1 MTGHTLPRMG
11 RQARAGALREVAGLR
26 PSAAAFPLSAGVVLG
41 VGVGG
46 FFDGIVFHQI
56 LQWHHMLSSAG
67 YPPDSVSNLQVNT
80 LADGLFH
87 ASTYLFVLWGLAR
100 LWRAARQPHFRWSSG
115 LLLASML
122 MGFGLF
128 NLVEGLLNHH
138 ILGLHHV
145 NETAPRAHW
154 IYWDIGFFLWGLAML
169 AGGWWLL
176 RRAQARQFS
185 ENTAPG
191 MLASAGSG
199 PDPGP
204 EAAPSSRQDVN
215 LASESVAG
223 EEDPGA
229 SLDMAVRGGA
239 PGAGSGRSGAAGAV
253 SPTPAPLNPGDEAAP
268 GTPGTGENLC
278 RECGGSGHLAG
289 GATCPACG
297 GTGKVTVGVGG
308 A

>member
-1 MTGHTLPRMG
+1 MAGHTLPRIG
-11 RQARAGALREVAGLR
+11 RHAGATPPARTTLAAPSSASFPLTAGL
-26 PSAAAFPLSAGVVLG
+26 LLG
-41 VGVGG
+41 LGVGG

-67 YPPDSVSNLQVNT
+67 YPPDSLPNLQLNT

-87 ASTYLFVLWGLAR
+87 AGTYLLVLWGLAR

-115 LLLASML
+115 QLAATML

-128 NLVEGLLNHH
+128 NLVEGLVNHQL
-138 ILGLHHV
+138 LGIHHV
-145 NETAPRAHW
+145 NETVPREQWA
-154 IYWDIGFFLWGLAML
+154 YWDGAFILWGLAML
-169 AGGWWLL
+169 AGGWVLL
-176 RRAQARQFS
+176 RRAQAAQPMS
-185 ENTAPG
+185 QAG
-191 MLASAGSG
+191 AMLATGSA
-199 PDPGP
+199 PPEPG
-204 EAAPSSRQDVN
+204 QDVN

-229 SLDMAVRGGA
+229 SLDMAAGANA
-239 PGAGSGRSGAAGAV
+239 PGSGGSSGAGGTGGGPV
-253 SPTPAPLNPGDEAAP
+253 SQPSPAMNPGDEAPA

-278 RECGGSGHLAG
+278 RECGGSGRLVG
-289 GATCPACG
+289 GAACPACG